1 MSLGKVI
8 VLSNTGGNKYLKKF
22 NSNGLLYFEKEDK
35 EKAIKQIEKV
45 MNNRE
50 LIDKND
56 NRSIFEN
63 NFTISNFSNNY
74 NKMMEK
80 IYKENNESEK

>member
-1 MSLGKVI
+1 
-8 VLSNTGGNKYLKKF
+8 
-22 NSNGLLYFEKEDK
+22 
-35 EKAIKQIEKV
+35 

-63 NFTISNFSNNY
+63 NFTIGKFSNNY
-74 NKMMEK
+74 KKMMEE